1 MAAARKIHFTGIDSP
16 LVCDLAIALKI
27 SGDLVSGSGAGIPEG
42 ADRLAAAGFPS
53 PHGWNPDNL
62 ADDLNAVVI
71 SPSIQQDNPE
81 LIRALEL
88 NIPVYSY
95 PEFIREE
102 SRNKHRVVITG
113 SHGKTMITR
122 IVLHA
127 LNYHGRSFDYVLSR
141 PVKGHANSVKLTD
154 APVIIIEGAD
164 GLASALDPTSIFLKY
179 QHHIGVISGIEWFSS
194 PEYPSKE
201 AYVKQFTL
209 LEKSTPKGG
218 VLIYFD
224 LEPVINAITKD
235 SQPDV
240 LYVPYKTH
248 PSLLDGGAEFLLE
261 SSNERHPV
269 KLSGKANMQNF
280 AAAKETVKRLGITPS
295 MFYEAIKDFTGDSF

>member
-1 MAAARKIHFTGIDSP
+1 MAAPRKIHFTGIDSP
-16 LVCDLAIALKI
+16 VVCDLAIALKI
-27 SGDLVSGSGAGIPEG
+27 TGDQVTGSGSGLPEG
-42 ADRLAAAGFPS
+42 VARLTAAGFP
-53 PHGWNPDNL
+53 PPKEWNPGNL
-62 ADDLNAVVI
+62 ADDLYAVVI

-81 LIRALEL
+81 LHRALEL
-88 NIPVYSY
+88 KIPVYSY
-95 PEFIREE
+95 PELIQDQ

-122 IVLHA
+122 IVLHV
-127 LNYHGRSFDYVLSR
+127 LDYHGRSFDYVLSR
-141 PVKGHANSVKLTD
+141 PAKGHANAIKLTD

-164 GLASALDPTSIFLKY
+164 GFASTLDPTPIFLKY

-194 PEYPSKE
+194 SDYPSKE
-201 AYVKQFTL
+201 AYARQFTH

-224 LEPVINAITKD
+224 LEPVVNAITKD

-248 PSLLDGGAEFLLE
+248 PSVLDAGAEFLLE
-261 SSNERHPV
+261 GSSERHPV
-269 KLSGKANMQNF
+269 KLSGKVNMQNF
-280 AAAKETVKRLGITPS
+280 AAAKETLKRLGITTP
-295 MFYEAIKDFTGDSF
+295 MFYEAIKEFTGDSF

>member
-16 LVCDLAIALKI
+16 VVCDLAIALKI
-27 SGDLVSGSGAGIPEG
+27 SGNEVSGSGSGLEEGTSRLTAAGIPSG
-42 ADRLAAAGFPS
+42 
-53 PHGWNPDNL
+53 NPDIL
-62 ADDLNAVVI
+62 QQGIDAVVI
-71 SPSIQQDNPE
+71 SPSIQRDSQE
-81 LIRALEL
+81 LHRAMELE
-88 NIPVYSY
+88 IPVYSY
-95 PEFIREE
+95 PEFICEE

-122 IVLHA
+122 IVLHV
-127 LNYHGRSFDYVLSR
+127 LNYHNRSFDYVLSR
-141 PVKGHANSVKLTD
+141 PAIGHANSVKLTD

-164 GLASALDPTSIFLKY
+164 GRASALDPTSIFLKY
-179 QHHIGVISGIEWFSS
+179 QHHIGVVSGIEWFSS
-194 PEYPSKE
+194 PDYPSKE
-201 AYVKQFTL
+201 EYTKQFTL

-224 LEPVINAITKD
+224 LEPVVNAITKD

-248 PSLLDGGAEFLLE
+248 ASVQDAGAEYLIE

-269 KLSGKANMQNF
+269 KLSGKVNMQNL
-280 AAAKETVKRLGITPS
+280 AAAKETLKRLGITTS
-295 MFYEAIKDFTGDSF
+295 MFYEAVQQFTGDTF